1 MRTVALEEHFTVPSL
16 VARYLSR
23 EVIARRGFGPRTL
36 LPGRANPL
44 DLLPE
49 IGEKRLSSM
58 DAAGI
63 TVQVLSSS
71 GPGADL
77 VDGADGVTLARNTND
92 ALAEAI
98 ARHPDRFA
106 GFAQLPMREPE
117 AAAAELTRTVRELG
131 FLGALINGTTQDD
144 FLDHPRFA
152 PILAAAEALDVPIY
166 LHPHLAP
173 EAVRKAY
180 YGNLPS
186 NSGAV
191 LETAGW
197 GWHSETAIHVLR
209 LVLSGVLDRHR
220 QLKLI
225 IGHMGEG
232 LPMMLARC
240 DQVFE
245 AYIPHLSRSIS
256 RTILDQVWVTTSGIF
271 SEPPFLAALL
281 TFGIDRIMYSV
292 DYPYAPNE
300 RGRAFLETL
309 SLAPADLAKLAH
321 ANADRLLGLAATVA

>member
-1 MRTVALEEHFTVPSL
+1 MRVVTLEEHFTVPSL
-16 VARYLSR
+16 VKRSISR
-23 EVIARRGFGPRTL
+23 EAIAKRGFGPRTV
-36 LPGRANPL
+36 LPGRVNPL
-44 DLLPE
+44 ELAPE
-49 IGEKRLSSM
+49 IGETRLRSM
-58 DAAGI
+58 DEAGI
-63 TVQVLSSS
+63 TVQVLSTT

-77 VDGADGVTLARNTND
+77 VDGAEGVALARETND
-92 ALAEAI
+92 FLAEAI

-106 GFAQLPMREPE
+106 GFAHLPMREPD
-117 AAAAELTRTVRELG
+117 AAAKEMARAVRDLG
-131 FLGALINGTTQDD
+131 FHGALINGTTEDR
-144 FLDHPRFA
+144 FLDDPRFE

-173 EAVRKAY
+173 EAVRNAY
-180 YGNLPS
+180 YGSLPS

-191 LETAGW
+191 LEAAGW

-209 LVLSGVLDRHR
+209 LILSGALDRHPK
-220 QLKLI
+220 LKLI

-245 AYIPHLSRSIS
+245 AYIPHLARPIS
-256 RTILDQVWVTTSGIF
+256 RAILDQVWITTSGMF

-281 TFGIDRIMYSV
+281 TFGIDRILYSV

-300 RGRAFLETL
+300 RGRAFLQSL
-309 SLAPADLAKLAH
+309 SLSPADLAKVAH
-321 ANADRLLGLAATVA
+321 GNADQLLGLTPKAG

>member
-1 MRTVALEEHFTVPSL
+1 MRVVTLEEHFTVPA
-16 VARYLSR
+16 VAGRISR
-23 EVIARRGFGPRTL
+23 EAVAKRGFGPRSV
-36 LPGRANPL
+36 LPGRVNPL

-49 IGEKRLSSM
+49 IGEARLASM
-58 DAAGI
+58 DKAGI
-63 TVQVLSSS
+63 TVQVLSTT

-77 VDGADGVTLARNTND
+77 LDGAEGVALARETND

-98 ARHPDRFA
+98 APHPGRFA
-106 GFAQLPMREPE
+106 GFAHLPVREPD
-117 AAAAELTRTVRELG
+117 AAAKEMDRAVRELG
-131 FLGALINGTTQDD
+131 FCGAMINGTTGER
-144 FLDHPRFA
+144 FLDDARFE

-173 EAVRKAY
+173 KAVREAY

-191 LETAGW
+191 LEGAGW
-197 GWHSETAIHVLR
+197 GWHSETGIHVLR
-209 LVLSGVLDRHR
+209 LVLSGTLDRHPR
-220 QLKLI
+220 LKLI
-225 IGHMGEG
+225 IGHMGEM

-245 AYIPHLSRSIS
+245 AYIPHLQRPIS
-256 RTILDQVWVTTSGIF
+256 TAILDQVWTTTSGIF
-271 SEPPFLAALL
+271 SMPPFLAALL

-300 RGRAFLETL
+300 RGQAFLQAL
-309 SLAPADLAKLAH
+309 SQSLSPADIAKVAH
-321 ANADRLLGLAATVA
+321 GNADRILKLKRMA

>member
-1 MRTVALEEHFTVPSL
+1 MRVVTLEEHFTVPSL
-16 VARYLSR
+16 VKRISR
-23 EVIARRGFGPRTL
+23 EAIARRGFGPRTV
-36 LPGRANPL
+36 LPGRVNPL
-44 DLLPE
+44 ELAPE
-49 IGEKRLSSM
+49 IGERRLASM
-58 DAAGI
+58 DEAGI
-63 TVQVLSSS
+63 SVQVLSTT

-77 VDGADGVTLARNTND
+77 VDGAEGVALARETND

-106 GFAQLPMREPE
+106 GFAHLPMREPE
-117 AAAAELTRTVRELG
+117 AAAKEMARAVRELG
-131 FLGALINGTTQDD
+131 FHGALINGTTEDH
-144 FLDHPRFA
+144 FLDDPRFE

-186 NSGAV
+186 NSAAV
-191 LETAGW
+191 LEAAGW
-197 GWHSETAIHVLR
+197 GWHSETGIHVLR
-209 LVLSGVLDRHR
+209 LVLSGTLDRHPR
-220 QLKLI
+220 LKLI

-245 AYIPHLSRSIS
+245 AYIPHLARPVSRA
-256 RTILDQVWVTTSGIF
+256 ILDQVWITTSGMF

-281 TFGIDRIMYSV
+281 TFGIDRILYSV

-300 RGRAFLETL
+300 RGRAFLQSL
-309 SLAPADLAKLAH
+309 SLSPADLAKVAH
-321 ANADRLLGLAATVA
+321 GNADRLLRLTAEAA